1 MRGPGRESR
10 LSRAPDAVPAPAEA
24 TPTAV
29 GGYERCFA
37 ILVPRPGPVR
47 TEPNEGFIWAL
58 LGSNHRCCPRAVV
71 VDEPLNFPIEELE
84 IQIDWLRR
92 PVGDADTH
100 QLGEDRPKGCE
111 GTLVDGRGEPRGSRP
126 QPMTSICPLR
136 ARGRG
141 FLPVFGSDLESV
153 LSLGQVLDFL
163 RRGAR
168 LEFASYRACIR
179 KPSPSR
185 WSEKAERE
193 PRIFRFCSE
202 VLVSN
207 CRLGRVILR
216 RTTHWAFPLG
226 QGTGRTLIL
235 RLVAKSIAVVVRL
248 ELRRDVQSIAKIRTL
263 EQGFATDG
271 IRRLK
276 PSLGLAC
283 DTFDTPTRAVIWR
296 RTSTDQQPYGVPASN
311 READR
316 KFIEREL
323 NLSSGGALTDES
335 EETQYQ
341 HVDGGP

>member
-126 QPMTSICPLR
+126 QPMTSNLPTAGEGSRFPAESLARTLNLCLASARCLTFFGEEHGLNLLLIELAFENR
-136 ARGRG
+136 ALLVGAKQLNVNRG
-141 FLPVFGSDLESV
+141 FFGFV
-153 LSLGQVLDFL
+153 
-163 RRGAR
+163 RRCWLVIVVWGGSFSGER
-168 LEFASYRACIR
+168 RIGHG
-179 KPSPSR
+179 P
-185 WSEKAERE
+185 WVKA
-193 PRIFRFCSE
+193 
-202 VLVSN
+202 LV
-207 CRLGRVILR
+207 G
-216 RTTHWAFPLG
+216 H
-226 QGTGRTLIL
+226 
-235 RLVAKSIAVVVRL
+235 
-248 ELRRDVQSIAKIRTL
+248 
-263 EQGFATDG
+263 
-271 IRRLK
+271 
-276 PSLGLAC
+276 
-283 DTFDTPTRAVIWR
+283 
-296 RTSTDQQPYGVPASN
+296 
-311 READR
+311 
-316 KFIEREL
+316 
-323 NLSSGGALTDES
+323 
-335 EETQYQ
+335 
-341 HVDGGP
+341 